1 MNLPNALTLLR
12 LVLCPFFLLVY
23 VYPSFFSLSDFQ
35 MSIVL
40 VVLFVF
46 MELSDLF
53 DGYFARKYGQVTDL
67 GKLLDPMADSIAR
80 TSAFL
85 AFTQSP
91 VSIPVWMVF
100 ILLYRDSVVS
110 TLRTLFAL
118 KGVALAARKSG
129 KIKAAI
135 QAIAVGGILVLLI
148 PYTAGVLSLT
158 SLQFYSALLAGFA
171 TLYTIVS
178 GLEYLVFAKL

>member
-12 LVLCPFFLLVY
+12 LILCPFFLLVY
-23 VYPSFFSLSDFQ
+23 VYPHLFSLSGLQ
-35 MSIVL
+35 VPTVL
-40 VVLFVF
+40 IVLFVL

-53 DGYFARKYGQVTDL
+53 DGYLARKYGQVTEL

-85 AFTQSP
+85 AFTQPP

-110 TLRTLFAL
+110 TLRTLLAL

-135 QAIAVGGILVLLI
+135 QAVAVGCILVLLL
-148 PYTAGVLSLT
+148 PYTTGELSLM
-158 SLQFYSALLAGFA
+158 SLQLYSGILAGIA
-171 TLYTIVS
+171 TLYTIFS
-178 GLEYLVFAKL
+178 GLEYLIFAKH